1 MKKNIF
7 LFAAIL
13 FACTASIQRP
23 FETSAETAIEM
34 SATEKSFYDYK
45 VKDINGEEVD
55 LSQFKGKKL
64 LLVNVASKCGYTPQY
79 ADLQKLHEKHGDK
92 VTIIGFPANNFGG
105 QEPGTNED
113 IKQFCSENYGVSFPL
128 MDKISVKGAD
138 KHPLYR
144 WLSDKSLNGWNDK
157 EPSWNFC
164 KYLIN
169 EKGELV
175 QFFPSSVKPMDD
187 QIISLINA

>member
-1 MKKNIF
+1 MRKTVI
-7 LFAAIL
+7 LFAAIV
-13 FACTASIQRP
+13 FACTSSIQKQLP
-23 FETSAETAIEM
+23 APAENQITM
-34 SATEKSFYDYK
+34 DNTEKSIYDYQ
-45 VKDINGEEVD
+45 VKDINGEVVD
-55 LSQFKGKKL
+55 LSKFKGQKL

-79 ADLQKLHEKHGDK
+79 ADLQKLHEMHGDK

-105 QEPGTNED
+105 QEPGTNEE
-113 IKQFCSENYGVSFPL
+113 IKQFCSDKFGVTFPM
-128 MDKISVKGAD
+128 MDKVSVKGAD

-144 WLSDKSLNGWNDK
+144 WLSDKNLNGWNDK

-175 QFFPSSVKPMDD
+175 KFFPSSVKPMDKE
-187 QIISLINA
+187 IISLISA